1 MLAGKQ
7 AVTAAEY
14 EAFIAR
20 PENLERRFELIE
32 GEIVEK
38 MPTQQHGI
46 ITLNLAGEL
55 RAFVK
60 AHSLGRV
67 AVEARYRPPDDAEN
81 DRLPDISFVA
91 DLSKPVT
98 EDGAVPFMPDLAV
111 EVKSPTDSVRKL
123 REKARFYLAHGVRL
137 VWLVFPE
144 PRIVEV
150 YAPDDEYTLSADQS
164 LTGGDLLPGFTL
176 PVRQIFEV

>member
-7 AVTAAEY
+7 AVTVAEY
-14 EAFIAR
+14 EDFIVQ

-55 RAFVK
+55 RAFVRGNG
-60 AHSLGRV
+60 LGRV
-67 AVEARYRPPDDAEN
+67 AVEARYRPPDDTEN

-111 EVKSPTDSVRKL
+111 EIKSPTDSFRKL

-144 PRIVEV
+144 QQVVEV
-150 YAPDDEYTLSADQS
+150 YAADDEYILSADQT